1 MTNGHH
7 VFKLVP
13 QLELRSMGKANKKPW
28 EERWRRGRQLGRG
41 GQGVTFLVERIDVPD
56 ERYVLKELR
65 NNGDLERRKRMHRE
79 VQALQELDHP
89 RLPKIIESNT
99 DAFADLE
106 VPLFFVMDYVDG
118 QTLEERVAQGQL
130 KPDEAIGLVI
140 ELSDV
145 LIYCHQKG
153 IIHRDIKQDNIILR
167 LGNTADPVLIDF
179 GLSFNGTDEN
189 RSPLTPDGQQ
199 LGNRLLHLPELQ
211 VGDST
216 KRYVESDISQ
226 VCAVLYYVLTGK
238 APVHLEDHEGLKP
251 HQRTSVKPTLD
262 QINSPALISLFDK
275 GFERVF
281 TKRFRSFE
289 AFKGRLHEVRDEFKY
304 AFATFGHESAGETLA
319 SVVPD
324 ARTTST
330 ESEREKSK
338 PNQIEP
344 EEESPEVWNDLGG
357 ERLDALMYAS
367 LLGSWSEKV
376 EGDDDAIKRLIEGD
390 D

>member
-13 QLELRSMGKANKKPW
+13 QLELRSMAKANKKPW
-28 EERWRRGRQLGRG
+28 EERWRRVRQLGRG
-41 GQGVTFLVERIDVPD
+41 GQGVTFLVEHVDVPG
-56 ERYVLKELR
+56 EHYVLKELR
-65 NNGDLERRKRMHRE
+65 NNADLERRKRMHRE
-79 VQALQELDHP
+79 VQALQQLDHP
-89 RLPKIIESNT
+89 RLPKIVESNT
-99 DAFADLE
+99 NAFADLD

-167 LGNTADPVLIDF
+167 RGNSADPVLIDF
-179 GLSFNGTDEN
+179 GLSFNGADEN
-189 RSPLTPDGQQ
+189 QSPLTPDGQQ

-226 VCAVLYYVLTGK
+226 VCAVLFYVLTGK
-238 APVHLEDHEGLKP
+238 APVALADHEGLKP
-251 HQRTSVKPTLD
+251 HQRASVKPMLGET
-262 QINSPALISLFDK
+262 NSPALIALFDK
-275 GFERVF
+275 GFEGEF

-289 AFKGRLHEVRDEFKY
+289 AFKGRLYEVRDEFKY
-304 AFATFGHESAGETLA
+304 AYATFSHESA
-319 SVVPD
+319 SVALESVMPD
-324 ARTTST
+324 VQTTPT

-338 PNQIEP
+338 QNQTEK
-344 EEESPEVWNDLGG
+344 ESSELWNDLGG
-357 ERLDALMYAS
+357 ERLDALMFSS
-367 LLGSWSEKV
+367 LLGSWSDKV
-376 EGDDDAIKRLIEGD
+376 EGDNDAIRRLIEGD